1 MRASI
6 VRFVSDPELQAPQVF
21 ISYSHRDKKWLD
33 RLQVHLAPLLQN
45 GVITVWADTQIRP
58 GQEWKTEIESTM
70 ASARVAVL
78 LVTPDFLASDFIQQN
93 ELPPLLEAAQAK
105 GLTIFWVAVIASLY
119 PEARFAKYQ
128 AANDPSKPLDSL
140 PKAKRESELVQIA
153 LKIKEAVAV
162 TSQSAVK
169 KKMASS

>member
-1 MRASI
+1 
-6 VRFVSDPELQAPQVF
+6 
-21 ISYSHRDKKWLD
+21 
-33 RLQVHLAPLLQN
+33 
-45 GVITVWADTQIRP
+45 
-58 GQEWKTEIESTM
+58 M
-70 ASARVAVL
+70 AAARVAVL
-78 LVTPDFLASDFIQQN
+78 LVTPDFLASDFIQKN

-105 GLTIFWVAVIASLY
+105 GLTIFWVAVSASLY

-162 TSQSAVK
+162 NPQAALK
-169 KKMASS
+169 KKTVSS